1 MRKDLNK
8 VVVVGRLTANPEFR
22 IGKNGNGVARLR
34 VASNY
39 GEYATFVTVKAF
51 RKLADVCNQY
61 LHKGDTVLIEG
72 RLGNY
77 KKNLEVVAHNIKFLN
92 TKSAQQNEPF

>member
-22 IGKNGNGVARLR
+22 IGKNGNGIARLR

-72 RLGNY
+72 RLNNY
-77 KKNLEVVAHNIKFLN
+77 KSNLEVVAQSVKFLN